1 VPSVVKRGDRF
12 RGLVR
17 LKGFEPE
24 SRSFDTKREARDWA
38 AERERELRQRRLNH
52 TALLLDEVVGRYLKE
67 IAPKRRMAD
76 SHVKHDVPTFRRRL
90 KNLTIADLT
99 GNGLTKWVLD
109 NADVSA
115 STRNWHLCR
124 LYGVLRQAEQ
134 HFDIRIPWDDMDRCR
149 RRIKELGYIEAAGQR
164 NRRVSDEEIARIK
177 AALHK
182 QLTVRMGDLID
193 FCLRSC
199 MRIGE
204 VTRIAWADFDEAKR
218 TVLIRDRKHP
228 RKKFGNHCV
237 VPLLN
242 GSFEVLVQQPRRAD
256 RIFPH
261 HPINMSRNFRQAA
274 DRAGVQDVV
283 LHDLRHEGISRL
295 FELGF
300 AIQEVAMVS
309 GHTNWRTLARY
320 THLRP
325 ESLVQREQHL
335 RTLAKKKAPQDA

>member
-1 VPSVVKRGDRF
+1 MPSVVKRGDKY
-12 RGLVR
+12 RGMVR
-17 LKGFEPE
+17 LRGFDPE
-24 SRSFDTKREARDWA
+24 SRSFDTKREAREWA
-38 AERERELRQRRLNH
+38 QERERELKQRRLNH
-52 TALLLDEVVGRYLKE
+52 PQLLLDEVVARYLKE

-90 KNLTIADLT
+90 KGLTIADLI

-109 NADVSA
+109 NSDVSP

-134 HFDIRIPWDDMDRCR
+134 HLDIRIPWEDMDLCR
-149 RRIKELGYIEAAGQR
+149 RRMRDLGYIEPAGQR

-177 AALHK
+177 AALHP
-182 QLTVRMGDLID
+182 QLTVRMADLID
-193 FCLRSC
+193 FCWRSC

-204 VTRIAWADFDEAKR
+204 VTRITWADFDEAKR
-218 TVLIRDRKHP
+218 TVIIRDRKHP

-242 GSFEVLVQQPRRAD
+242 GSFEILVQQPKRGE

-261 HPINMSRNFRQAA
+261 HPINMSKNFKRAA
-274 DRAGVQDVV
+274 DKAGVRDVV

-309 GHTNWRTLARY
+309 GHTNWRTLSRY

-325 ESLVQREQHL
+325 EGLVQREREL
-335 RTLAKKKAPQDA
+335 RALTKKKAP